1 MRKNFARLLKKEMED
16 NPSVYVLTADL
27 GFKMFDEIK
36 HEYSHS
42 RFKNVGAAEQLLIG
56 AAIGLTY
63 ENMIVVC
70 YSITPF
76 LLATPYEILR
86 TYVNHERIPV
96 KLVGGGR
103 DKEYAHDGFSH
114 HATDDMKILSTL
126 ENIEVY
132 RPADLQELEQQF
144 KEFLYSPNPAF
155 MSLSKKIF

>member
-1 MRKNFARLLKKEMED
+1 MRKNFARLLKAEMEVD
-16 NPSVYVLTADL
+16 ARIYALTADL
-27 GFKMFDEIK
+27 GYSMFDEIK
-36 HEYSHS
+36 REYSHS

-63 ENMIVVC
+63 ENMIAVC

-76 LLATPYEILR
+76 LLCTPYELLR
-86 TYVNHERIPV
+86 TYVNFERIPI
-96 KLVGGGR
+96 KMVGGGR
-103 DKEYAHDGFSH
+103 DEEYNIDGFSH
-114 HATDDMKILSTL
+114 YATDDMKILSTL